1 MFHCLAWAATKLQ
14 FSPMACGT
22 SQIEVNPTQ
31 SARRWVTLYILTFVH
46 FSLPFRYERK
56 LRAATTLSFGNQAE
70 AILSKRELVPN
81 TNRHALEGSNP
92 VWMSAVGYD
101 NYNYKGADLDED
113 DDDEDEGLPNSH
125 DNDDD
130 MVERRNNLNG
140 VVSNGVRR
148 NHLESLDSL
157 DANVLNDTYIGAS
170 VGGGGGEFEERSNG
184 GSTIRMSSSHANGGK
199 MANSTRS
206 SSSGLGSGT
215 ARSRLSKMGA
225 GIYSKNMTISALFP
239 SQMPPVEKLN
249 SVGKTVYDDDDVP
262 RTEL

>member
-1 MFHCLAWAATKLQ
+1 MPVSQTKAKV
-14 FSPMACGT
+14 SY
-22 SQIEVNPTQ
+22 
-31 SARRWVTLYILTFVH
+31 TLSKYTFRYILHRLFIA
-46 FSLPFRYERK
+46 FASPSRYERK

-92 VWMSAVGYD
+92 VWMSGVGYD
-101 NYNYKGADLDED
+101 NYNYKGADLDE

-140 VVSNGVRR
+140 VVSEGGRR

-157 DANVLNDTYIGAS
+157 DANVLNDTYISAG
-170 VGGGGGEFEERSNG
+170 VGGGGAGGEFEERSNG
-184 GSTIRMSSSHANGGK
+184 GSTIRMSATTANGGK
-199 MANSTRS
+199 MLSSTRS

-215 ARSRLSKMGA
+215 ARSRLSKIGG
-225 GIYSKNMTISALFP
+225 GIYAKNMTISALFP

-249 SVGKTVYDDDDVP
+249 GGGEVGKTVYDEDDVP

>member
-1 MFHCLAWAATKLQ
+1 MTIYLSTWIAFGG
-14 FSPMACGT
+14 S
-22 SQIEVNPTQ
+22 
-31 SARRWVTLYILTFVH
+31 
-46 FSLPFRYERK
+46 FRYERK
-56 LRAATTLSFGNQAE
+56 IRAATTLSFGNHAE

-92 VWMSAVGYD
+92 VWMSGVGYD

-113 DDDEDEGLPNSH
+113 DDEDEGLPNSH

-130 MVERRNNLNG
+130 IVERRNNLNG
-140 VVSNGVRR
+140 VVSSGGKR
-148 NHLESLDSL
+148 NNFESLDSL
-157 DANVLNDTYIGAS
+157 DANVLNDTYIG

-184 GSTIRMSSSHANGGK
+184 GSTIRISSSHPNSGGK
-199 MANSTRS
+199 MAHSTRS
-206 SSSGLGSGT
+206 ASSSGLGSGT
-215 ARSRLSKMGA
+215 ARSRLSKIGGGG

-249 SVGKTVYDDDDVP
+249 SVGKTVYDEDDVP

>member
-1 MFHCLAWAATKLQ
+1 M
-14 FSPMACGT
+14 SY
-22 SQIEVNPTQ
+22 
-31 SARRWVTLYILTFVH
+31 TLSKYTFRYILHRLFIA
-46 FSLPFRYERK
+46 FASPSRYERK

-92 VWMSAVGYD
+92 VWMSGVGYD
-101 NYNYKGADLDED
+101 NYNYKGADLDE

-140 VVSNGVRR
+140 VVSEGGRR

-157 DANVLNDTYIGAS
+157 DANVLNDTYISAG
-170 VGGGGGEFEERSNG
+170 VGGGGAGGEFEERSNG
-184 GSTIRMSSSHANGGK
+184 GSTIRISSSYANNGGGGGK

-215 ARSRLSKMGA
+215 ARSRLSKMGGGGG

-249 SVGKTVYDDDDVP
+249 SVGKTVYDEDDVP

>member
-1 MFHCLAWAATKLQ
+1 M
-14 FSPMACGT
+14 SY
-22 SQIEVNPTQ
+22 
-31 SARRWVTLYILTFVH
+31 TLSKYTFRYILHRLFIA
-46 FSLPFRYERK
+46 FASPSRYERK

-92 VWMSAVGYD
+92 VWMSGVGYD
-101 NYNYKGADLDED
+101 NYNYKGADLDE

-140 VVSNGVRR
+140 VVSEGGRR

-157 DANVLNDTYIGAS
+157 DANVLNDTYISAG
-170 VGGGGGEFEERSNG
+170 VGGGGAGGEFEERSNG
-184 GSTIRMSSSHANGGK
+184 GSTIRMSSSHAK
-199 MANSTRS
+199 MPNSMRS

-215 ARSRLSKMGA
+215 ARSRLSKMGGGGGGGGG

-249 SVGKTVYDDDDVP
+249 SVGKTVYDEDDVP

>member
-1 MFHCLAWAATKLQ
+1 M
-14 FSPMACGT
+14 S
-22 SQIEVNPTQ
+22 V
-31 SARRWVTLYILTFVH
+31 V
-46 FSLPFRYERK
+46 SLFRYERK

-70 AILSKRELVPN
+70 AILGKRELVPN

-92 VWMSAVGYD
+92 VWMSSVGYD

-140 VVSNGVRR
+140 VIPNGIRR
-148 NHLESLDSL
+148 NNLESLDSL
-157 DANVLNDTYIGAS
+157 DANVLNDTYIGANVGG

-184 GSTIRMSSSHANGGK
+184 GSTIRMSSSHAK
-199 MANSTRS
+199 MPNSMRS

-215 ARSRLSKMGA
+215 ARSRLSKMGGGGGGG

-249 SVGKTVYDDDDVP
+249 SVGKTVYDEDDVP